1 MKWRISGLAA
11 FVLAAL
17 STLAG
22 TADEP
27 KPIPVT
33 RPAMKEALDRLKF
46 REPRLPFPAQT
57 EEEGADGERRRVN
70 NGFMRSLYLPEELR
84 GGRGGSR
91 GTRGTGQGGTRQPE
105 SDTGLDYAFSVELFW
120 ITSRVNN
127 CHYCLGHQENKLLSA
142 GVSEDRIAALDGR
155 WEDFSPA
162 EQAAFAYCRKLTYE
176 PHLIGDIDIAALR
189 KFYSPK
195 QILEMTLLVSRYNA
209 TNRWTDSLGIPT
221 EEFRTFTTETSE
233 PFRNLK
239 SSVAPFDANGGSAQ
253 AAPAAAADRGKLE
266 TREETEDALAACAE
280 RKPRLPVAEE
290 SDARA
295 ALPEDWPEGALPQW
309 VRLATGFPRTGAGW
323 CASYEAARKHGRL
336 TPELKAQIAWVA
348 ARHDRAWYAV
358 GQAKKRLEA
367 LGYSADDIYALD
379 APGDRFSEGER
390 AAIAFTAKLTAAPQ
404 LIDDD
409 DIASLRAHYSDP
421 EVAEIVYHVT
431 LAAGFDRLTEAA
443 GLPLER

>member
-17 STLAG
+17 STLTG
-22 TADEP
+22 SADEP

-84 GGRGGSR
+84 GGRGGR
-91 GTRGTGQGGTRQPE
+91 GRTGQGGTRRPD

-176 PHLIGDIDIAALR
+176 PHLIGDADIAALR
-189 KFYSPK
+189 KFYSPQ

-209 TNRWTDSLGIPT
+209 TNRWTDSLGIPQ
-221 EEFRTFTTETSE
+221 EEHRTFVTETSDG
-233 PFRNLK
+233 FRGLT
-239 SSVAPFDANGGSAQ
+239 SRVAPFDASGRSAE
-253 AAPAAAADRGKLE
+253 AAPATAADRGKLE
-266 TREETEDALAACAE
+266 TREEVEAALAACAE

-290 SDARA
+290 SDARE
-295 ALPEDWPEGALPQW
+295 ALPEDWPEGPLPQW
-309 VRLATGFPRTGAGW
+309 VRLATSFPRTGSGW

-336 TPELKAQIAWVA
+336 APELKAQIAWIA

-379 APGDRFSEGER
+379 APGDRFTEGER
-390 AAIAFTAKLTAAPQ
+390 AALALTAKLTAAPQ
-404 LIDDD
+404 WIDDD

-443 GLPLER
+443 GLALER